1 MARLPKVL
9 DVSVP
14 LVAGIPAYPGNPD
27 FELQPVK
34 RIADGGSSNVSRLV
48 MGTHTGTHVDAPRH
62 FFDGAAAVDRLAI
75 DLLIGRASVV
85 DEPNGGGN
93 SADDLA

>member
-1 MARLPKVL
+1 MARVPRLL

-14 LVAGIPAYPGNPD
+14 LVPETPTYPGNPP

-48 MGTHTGTHVDAPRH
+48 LGTHTATHVDAPRH
-62 FFDGAAAVDRLAI
+62 FFDDGAGVDELAL
-75 DLLIGRASVV
+75 DLLIGRARVV
-85 DEPNGGGN
+85 EIARRGGIGEE
-93 SADDLA
+93 DLA